1 MNITVYEEIQH
12 AKALINFLEEYWV
25 ELNHNIITE
34 PMNEINNALYHGL
47 PREYADKVEYNY
59 RENAAIAQS
68 MINDIK
74 ERHIPYW
81 QAVIK
86 ELEKSL

>member
-1 MNITVYEEIQH
+1 MNITVYEEIEH
-12 AKALINFLEEYWV
+12 AKALINFLEEYCM
-25 ELNHNIITE
+25 ELNHNIITA
-34 PMNEINNALYHGL
+34 PMDEINDVRYHGL

-59 RENAAIAQS
+59 RENATIAQC

-86 ELEKSL
+86 DLEKSL